1 MLHDV
6 LLLAQKC
13 DKEFSICL
21 KAAHAQLALV
31 GMYAKTCQ
39 RHAAAASKKKGG
51 SRGCHV
57 NGTGWARIVS
67 DPQLVAEIDW
77 MDVARGE
84 AECKKESCQQA
95 CTLREAEL
103 AHLSEL
109 RDAR

>member
-1 MLHDV
+1 MLHGV

-31 GMYAKTCQ
+31 GMNAKTCQ

-77 MDVARGE
+77 MDVAREE
-84 AECKKESCQQA
+84 AECKKQSCQQA
-95 CTLREAEL
+95 CTVHSEK
-103 AHLSEL
+103 LS
-109 RDAR
+109 